1 MGTLGA
7 VADIRVLLVDDEADV
22 RLVMRVGLGLAND
35 GLVVVGEAADGE
47 SALRM
52 ADELDP
58 TIVVLDHRMP
68 GLSGLETAAQ
78 LLHRR
83 PGQRVML
90 CSAFLDDSLRE
101 QARLAGIPRCIQKHD
116 LTKLPDLLRAFASD
130 AA

>member
-1 MGTLGA
+1 
-7 VADIRVLLVDDEADV
+7 
-22 RLVMRVGLGLAND
+22 MRVGLGLANE
-35 GLVVVGEAADGE
+35 GLVVVGEAPDGE

-58 TIVVLDHRMP
+58 TIIVLDHRMP

-90 CSAFLDDSLRE
+90 CSAYLDDRLRE
-101 QARLAGIPRCIQKHD
+101 QATLVGVQRCIQKHD
-116 LTKLPDLLRAFASD
+116 LTKLADLLRSFAR
-130 AA
+130 AAA